1 MKLCWYSDCYSSMA
15 FVSDYILLFLNSVW
29 YIIPHSDMNSH
40 LLIGKSLALYQLVEY
55 NIT

>member
-1 MKLCWYSDCYSSMA
+1 MKLCCYSGCYLSMA

-29 YIIPHSDMNSH
+29 YIVPHSDMNSH

>member
-1 MKLCWYSDCYSSMA
+1 MA

-40 LLIGKSLALYQLVEY
+40 LHIGKSLALYQLVEY